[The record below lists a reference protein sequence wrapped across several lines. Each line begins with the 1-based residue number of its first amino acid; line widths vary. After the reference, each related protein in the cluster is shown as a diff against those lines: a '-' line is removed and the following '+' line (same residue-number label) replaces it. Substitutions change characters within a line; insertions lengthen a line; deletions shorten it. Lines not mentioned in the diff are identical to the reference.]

1 MTIAYP
7 FTSIPYEQLT
17 DLFIKK
23 SEGLYILQPSI
34 GNGSVEIFR
43 LARGM
48 EARFWNCNFNQEIE
62 LYCQV
67 SPEIRNRYFTLV
79 CFLDTSGLRIYS
91 SDTSLTQ
98 NFVWN
103 TMFISAKSNYK
114 MYIPPSTNGQCIS
127 ISFTKTWLHQ
137 NILEKNAAFHHLKE
151 QVKTIDNFSL
161 LGEMN
166 ASQKKMVAELLNA
179 SWKKS
184 FGTFYIKSSVLKIIS
199 DFLYKIRERDSA
211 GIHHLCLEKEVPQ
224 LRKLTE

>member
-1 MTIAYP
+1 MEISHSV
-7 FTSIPYEQLT
+7 TSIPYEKLT
-17 DLFIKK
+17 DLFVKK

-34 GNGSVEIFR
+34 GNGSVQIFP
-43 LARGM
+43 LARGL
-48 EARFWNCNFNQEIE
+48 ETRFWNCNFNQEIE
-62 LYCQV
+62 LYGNV
-67 SPEIRNRYFTLV
+67 SPDIKNRYFTLA

-91 SDTSLTQ
+91 SETSLTQ

-137 NILEKNAAFHHLKE
+137 NILEPNAAFHHLKE
-151 QVKTIDNFSL
+151 QVKTIDSFSL

-166 ASQKKMVAELLNA
+166 ASQKKMVAELLNV

-184 FGTFYIKSSVLKIIS
+184 FGTFYIKSSILKIIS
-199 DFLYKIRERDSA
+199 DFLYKIKERDSA
-211 GIHHLCLEKEVPQ
+211 GINHLCLEKEVPE
-224 LRKLTE
+224 LKKYT